1 MANPCPTPYPERFH
15 AATRVG
21 NSSAA
26 RSFFSDETRLM
37 LFALER
43 RATRGALTTVR
54 ERTGASD
61 AEALAEDAHLAEGD
75 PRALR
80 AMARAWEALDATPA
94 SEAMRLYVKVLDE
107 EKPNWWDGAATEAR
121 RSNRG
126 MHAKGGMEA
135 LPEAM
140 RVERGR
146 WEFLEY
152 AGTKPTARFQHAATV
167 AGAKMYVIGGSF
179 RGRFMNDTHELD
191 LTTSTWR
198 RLKTKPGTSALP
210 ACAGHRAVTCRGVVF
225 VVGGR
230 FKGPETSAMS
240 VYRMETKDDGLDEVE
255 WVKIETGGD
264 EAPCA
269 RRGASVTMVGEHK
282 CIVFGGEDDERR
294 FLNDA
299 WILDMTSFVWRAVKA
314 PGGHPPESRAEHTA
328 TMWGQDTLLVFGGT
342 GRSTKCFSSLFA
354 LDLVQH
360 KWIEVNPRGAARVEP
375 RAGHAAVLIKD
386 GRFWVLVG
394 GGNNERGLSECSIL
408 DLEEMEWVD
417 RNDAFLAPP
426 IVGEGMTLCALSTRD
441 GMEDAVVAFG
451 GYNGACQNE
460 TQILRVPE
468 DFPEH
473 EALASDENRAP
484 PVSTSVLRDDKS
496 IERDDERDDEHAS
509 SPASALI
516 DFASPDKPAATTFAF
531 GTDASVQAYR
541 KENVELRRALHRM
554 RNDAQIVA
562 DAHAALRVRCEDLER
577 GLSDERRRNE
587 DLERKVAALAE
598 QIRGGLGAS
607 GSFFSP

>member
-1 MANPCPTPYPERFH
+1 MSTRRFH

-26 RSFFSDETRLM
+26 RSFFSDETRLV

-43 RATRGALTTVR
+43 QATRGALATTR
-54 ERTGASD
+54 EERGQTD
-61 AEALAEDAHLAEGD
+61 AEALAGDAHLAEGD
-75 PRALR
+75 PRALK
-80 AMARAWEALDATPA
+80 AMARAWEELGTMSAN
-94 SEAMRLYVKVLDE
+94 EAMRLYVKVLDE
-107 EKPNWWDGAATEAR
+107 EKPNWWDAEGAASER
-121 RSNRG
+121 RTNRG
-126 MHAKGGMEA
+126 MHAKSGMKA

-152 AGTKPTARFQHAATV
+152 AGTKPLARFQHAATV

-191 LTTSTWR
+191 LTTATWR
-198 RLKTKPGTSALP
+198 QLKTKPGTSALP

-230 FKGPETSAMS
+230 FKGLETSTMS

-386 GRFWVLVG
+386 GRFWALVG
-394 GGNNERGLSECSIL
+394 GGNNERGLSQCSIL

-417 RNDAFLAPP
+417 RNDALLAPP

-441 GMEDAVVAFG
+441 GLEDAVVAFG

-473 EALASDENRAP
+473 EAVASDENRVP
-484 PVSTSVLRDDKS
+484 PVKTSVPRDDES

-509 SPASALI
+509 SPASALL
-516 DFASPDKPAATTFAF
+516 DFAGPDSSAATTFAF

-562 DAHAALRVRCEDLER
+562 NAHAALRARCEDLER
-577 GLSDERRRNE
+577 GLRDERRRNE
-587 DLERKVAALAE
+587 DLERKVAALAD

>member
-1 MANPCPTPYPERFH
+1 
-15 AATRVG
+15 
-21 NSSAA
+21 
-26 RSFFSDETRLM
+26 
-37 LFALER
+37 
-43 RATRGALTTVR
+43 
-54 ERTGASD
+54 
-61 AEALAEDAHLAEGD
+61 
-75 PRALR
+75 
-80 AMARAWEALDATPA
+80 
-94 SEAMRLYVKVLDE
+94 
-107 EKPNWWDGAATEAR
+107 
-121 RSNRG
+121 
-126 MHAKGGMEA
+126 MEA

-191 LTTSTWR
+191 LTTATWR

-342 GRSTKCFSSLFA
+342 GQI
-354 LDLVQH
+354 D
-360 KWIEVNPRGAARVEP
+360 
-375 RAGHAAVLIKD
+375 
-386 GRFWVLVG
+386 
-394 GGNNERGLSECSIL
+394 
-408 DLEEMEWVD
+408 EM
-417 RNDAFLAPP
+417 FF
-426 IVGEGMTLCALSTRD
+426 ITLCARLSATQMDRGEPSRRGARRASRGARGCLDQRRPVLGPRRRRQQRARALRVFDFRLGGD
-441 GMEDAVVAFG
+441 GMGRSERCVTRTADRGRRHDVV
-451 GYNGACQNE
+451 
-460 TQILRVPE
+460 
-468 DFPEH
+468 
-473 EALASDENRAP
+473 RA
-484 PVSTSVLRDDKS
+484 
-496 IERDDERDDEHAS
+496 EHARWVWRTPS
-509 SPASALI
+509 SPSAGTTERAKTRRKSCACRKI
-516 DFASPDKPAATTFAF
+516 SPSTKPWRAMKT
-531 GTDASVQAYR
+531 
-541 KENVELRRALHRM
+541 ALHR
-554 RNDAQIVA
+554 
-562 DAHAALRVRCEDLER
+562 
-577 GLSDERRRNE
+577 
-587 DLERKVAALAE
+587 
-598 QIRGGLGAS
+598 
-607 GSFFSP
+607 